1 MLPSSASASGCTGT
15 WLAVGSSRARLSVSS
30 NIMMTTTTTEESAAY
45 QPYFDFS
52 VNRNVTVNVGQT
64 GFLFCRV
71 ERLGEQDVLRPEG
84 SVNWT
89 LQIKYPQVRDSGVYE
104 CQINTEPKMSLSYT
118 LNVIELRARVL
129 GPSDIFIKSGS
140 EITLVC
146 VIQQGPH
153 ELGTVFWYK
162 GNTLVEPSTQ
172 ENDILTGEN
181 RRISIET
188 DWTDVLTSRLRI
200 KRAIQSDTGN
210 YTCVPTMAKSAS
222 VYAHVISAAKRQRA
236 EGGDGGG
243 AQDPHW
249 PTGSYQPTDA
259 GRRTAILPGAKPRAA
274 SVLMRLNIRQSALSG
289 SSSSS
294 NSSVLRSFRSPEIPA
309 VICLSEHW
317 IGRKDWGLRCWST
330 AEQGTDIRSSPR
342 RSTTG
347 RLGAGNERTGSGCSV
362 ERKNVMPQVP
372 KIFQS
377 FLPLSLPALDSR
389 PTLPAI

>member
-1 MLPSSASASGCTGT
+1 MHVANVLRASCIF
-15 WLAVGSSRARLSVSS
+15 WVSVSS

-45 QPYFDFS
+45 QPYFDFDVPRNLTVS
-52 VNRNVTVNVGQT
+52 VGHT
-64 GFLFCRV
+64 GFFLCKV
-71 ERLGEQDVLRPEG
+71 ERLGDKEVAWIRKRDLHILTMGASTYTSDQRFQVLRSEG

-104 CQINTEPKMSLSYT
+104 CQINTEPKMSLSYV

-222 VYAHVISAAKRQRA
+222 VYAHVISGEHPAAMQ
-236 EGGDGGG
+236 
-243 AQDPHW
+243 HN
-249 PTGSYQPTDA
+249 S
-259 GRRTAILPGAKPRAA
+259 AA
-274 SVLMRLNIRQSALSG
+274 SVPRPLLVLVHTLYFLLSFLVLMQAHLRSSSGRKEAATAPHRPHTGRAAISQRMEAAKDDAPSSCRCFGPRLDG
-289 SSSSS
+289 SSEVSI
-294 NSSVLRSFRSPEIPA
+294 VF
-309 VICLSEHW
+309 C
-317 IGRKDWGLRCWST
+317 CST
-330 AEQGTDIRSSPR
+330 HTFHAYPS
-342 RSTTG
+342 
-347 RLGAGNERTGSGCSV
+347 
-362 ERKNVMPQVP
+362 
-372 KIFQS
+372 
-377 FLPLSLPALDSR
+377 
-389 PTLPAI
+389 

>member
-1 MLPSSASASGCTGT
+1 MHVANVLRASCIF
-15 WLAVGSSRARLSVSS
+15 WVSVSS
-30 NIMMTTTTTEESAAY
+30 NIMMTTTTTTTEESEAAY

-71 ERLGEQDVLRPEG
+71 ERLGEQDVAWIRKRDLHILTMGASTYTSDQRFQVLRPEG

-89 LQIKYPQVRDSGVYE
+89 LQIKYPQMRDSGVYE
-104 CQINTEPKMSLSYT
+104 CQINTEPKMSLSYM

-222 VYAHVISAAKRQRA
+222 VYAHVISGEHPAAMQ
-236 EGGDGGG
+236 
-243 AQDPHW
+243 HN
-249 PTGSYQPTDA
+249 S
-259 GRRTAILPGAKPRAA
+259 AA
-274 SVLMRLNIRQSALSG
+274 SVPRPLLVLVHTLYFLLSFLVLMQAHLRPSGRGRKVEEAHRSRTGQAAISQRKLDEGRPSCRCRGRDG
-289 SSSSS
+289 SSEVSI
-294 NSSVLRSFRSPEIPA
+294 VF
-309 VICLSEHW
+309 C
-317 IGRKDWGLRCWST
+317 CST
-330 AEQGTDIRSSPR
+330 HTFHAYPS
-342 RSTTG
+342 
-347 RLGAGNERTGSGCSV
+347 
-362 ERKNVMPQVP
+362 
-372 KIFQS
+372 
-377 FLPLSLPALDSR
+377 
-389 PTLPAI
+389 